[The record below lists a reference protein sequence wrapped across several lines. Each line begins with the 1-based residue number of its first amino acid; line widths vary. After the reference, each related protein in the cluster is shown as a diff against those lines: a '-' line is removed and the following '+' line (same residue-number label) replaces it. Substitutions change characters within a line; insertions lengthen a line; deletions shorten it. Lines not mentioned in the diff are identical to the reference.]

1 MISRTRTPGVLCVA
15 SALPDPPFEFMDGE
29 NPRGFD
35 VDLMQAICSELG
47 LQWRLAR
54 YAGEDFNGI
63 FAGLANGAWDCVAS
77 GATITPGRT
86 AIASF
91 CKPYVESGQSLAC
104 NVEKTPNV
112 HSVEDLRG
120 MILGVQRGNT
130 SEPVACR
137 LKSQGRVA
145 DVQMYAYHDIDQM
158 LNDLESGNI
167 GAVMKLAPVMRWLIK
182 ERPALRVVQ
191 ECITD
196 EKLGVAVGLHN
207 QELRQAIDSAQERLR
222 ERGVLG
228 KLLTRW
234 LLI

>member
-54 YAGEDFNGI
+54 YPGEDFNGI

-77 GATITPGRT
+77 GATITPGRA

-91 CKPYVESGQSLAC
+91 CKPYVESGQSLVC

-130 SEPVACR
+130 SEPVARR
-137 LKSQGRVA
+137 LKLKGLVA
-145 DVQMYAYHDIDQM
+145 DVRMYAYHDIDQM

-167 GAVMKLAPVMRWLIK
+167 GAVMKLAPVMHWLIK

-191 ECITD
+191 ECLTD
-196 EKLGVAVGLHN
+196 EKLGIAVGLHN
-207 QELRQAIDSAQERLR
+207 KELRQAIDSAQERLR
-222 ERGVLG
+222 ELGVLG